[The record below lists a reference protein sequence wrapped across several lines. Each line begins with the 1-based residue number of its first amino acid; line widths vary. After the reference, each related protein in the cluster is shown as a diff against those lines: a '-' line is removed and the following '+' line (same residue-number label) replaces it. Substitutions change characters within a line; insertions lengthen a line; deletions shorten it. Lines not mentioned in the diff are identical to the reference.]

1 MFNVFIRLCAVAL
14 LLSSA
19 ATAQVVVTD
28 ALERTVTLEATP
40 ERIVVAG
47 RGTFMVVNAVQA
59 FPAAAERLVA
69 YSRTGQFS
77 EEFARLVFDHVDGM
91 VQLEPGAAAEQIAPL
106 QPDLVILKSTA
117 RAVGESLITIGIPV
131 VYVDL
136 ETPEQYSR
144 DLNTLGAVLG
154 TPERAAELVAYF
166 DDVVRRVEAAVA
178 GADRPRVL
186 LVNYD
191 VRGGE
196 IAFRVPPDLWIQTE
210 MVSLAG
216 GEPIW
221 LGSALEGG
229 WQTVS
234 LEQIA
239 AWNPEVVIVVDYF
252 NPEGEALSAI
262 YGSPLWGSLQAV
274 QNRRVFEFP
283 ADHYN
288 WAQPDVRWPL
298 GLLWLANVLQGVDF
312 DLRVEIHRFYNT
324 LYGLDDATIQ
334 SAILPRLRALSLD

>member
-1 MFNVFIRLCAVAL
+1 MIGSLAACFAL
-14 LLSSA
+14 LGALA
-19 ATAQVVVTD
+19 LAQLTVTD
-28 ALERTVTLEATP
+28 ALGRSVTLEAPP
-40 ERIVVAG
+40 ERIVIAG

-59 FPAAAERLVA
+59 FPEAARQLVG
-69 YSRTGQFS
+69 YSVTGQFS
-77 EEFARLVFDHVDGM
+77 EAFARLVFDNLDAIA
-91 VQLEPGAAAEQIAPL
+91 QLEPGAAAEQIAPL

-117 RAVGESLITIGIPV
+117 ANVGESLIAINIPV

-144 DLNTLGAVLG
+144 DLTILG
-154 TPERAAELVAYF
+154 TLLGSSERAVELVRYF
-166 DDVVRRVEAAVA
+166 EGVVSRTQAAVA

-196 IAFRVPPDLWIQTE
+196 IAFRVPPDNWIQTE
-210 MVSLAG
+210 LVSLAG
-216 GEPIW
+216 GEPVW

-239 AWNPEVVIVVDYF
+239 AWDPDIVIVVDYF
-252 NPEGEALSAI
+252 NPEGEALAAI
-262 YGSPLWGSLQAV
+262 RGSPLWQPLTAV
-274 QNRRVFEFP
+274 QNGAVFEFP

-298 GLLWLANVLQGVDF
+298 GLFWLANVLQDAGF
-312 DLRVEIHRFYNT
+312 DMRVEIHDFYRT
-324 LYGLDDATIQ
+324 LYGFDDATIQ
-334 SAILPRLRALSLD
+334 SAILSRLRALPLD

>member
-1 MFNVFIRLCAVAL
+1 MRRSLLGLSMLLYAL
-14 LLSSA
+14 LGAVL
-19 ATAQVVVTD
+19 AQPFSVTD
-28 ALERTVTLEATP
+28 ALGRSVTLTAP
-40 ERIVVAG
+40 ERIVIAG

-59 FPAAAERLVA
+59 FPEAAERLVG
-69 YSRTGQFS
+69 YSVTGQFS
-77 EEFARLVFDHVDGM
+77 EAFARLVFDNLDEIA
-91 VQLEPGAAAEQIAPL
+91 QLEPGAAAEQIAPL
-106 QPDLVILKSTA
+106 QPDVVLLKSTA
-117 RAVGESLITIGIPV
+117 ANVGESLTAIGIPV

-144 DLNTLGAVLG
+144 DLMTLGAVLG
-154 TPERAAELVAYF
+154 APERAAALVAYF
-166 DDVVRRVEAAVA
+166 EDVVSRVAAAVA
-178 GADRPRVL
+178 GAERPRVL

-196 IAFRVPPDLWIQTE
+196 IAFRVPPDNWIQTE
-210 MVSLAG
+210 LVSLAG
-216 GEPIW
+216 GAPVW

-239 AWNPEVVIVVDYF
+239 AWNPDIVIVVDYF
-252 NPEGEALSAI
+252 NPEGEALAAI
-262 YGSPLWGSLQAV
+262 LESPLWQPLTAV
-274 QNRRVFEFP
+274 QHGAVFEFP

-298 GLLWLANVLQGVDF
+298 GLLWLANVLQGAGFDMRAELHDF
-312 DLRVEIHRFYNT
+312 YRT
-324 LYGLDDATIQ
+324 LYGFDDATVQ